1 MNCPN
6 FASNRIGAEL
16 ISSPPLSYCTLWPS
30 HLHNIKY
37 PKEKSS
43 SHITVFWIMVQYCFV
58 KDSSAITSISHF
70 FTVMISGTFLICIC
84 GDPFQC
90 FLDIF
95 SPNQCFQ
102 TKQTIKKLLSSLEK
116 LSKTKFDDLF
126 AMFIKDWT
134 VLCNLDHNRGT
145 IYYWHG

>member
-6 FASNRIGAEL
+6 FASNLIGAEL
-16 ISSPPLSYCTLWPS
+16 ISSPPFLLYLMTFT
-30 HLHNIKY
+30 
-37 PKEKSS
+37 SS
-43 SHITVFWIMVQYCFV
+43 QYQ
-58 KDSSAITSISHF
+58 ISHF

-84 GDPFQC
+84 GNPFQC

-126 AMFIKDWT
+126 ATFIKDWT
-134 VLCNLDHNRGT
+134 VLCNLTT
-145 IYYWHG
+145 IVELFIIDMVMFGIQPFDIASRLLV